1 MLSYLET
8 KNSRRK
14 VFLII
19 GMSRADEKEQYE
31 RFLSGSNEAFEKLV
45 LTYKD
50 GLILFI
56 NRLVHNIT
64 IAEDLAQDAFVE
76 VFVHKE
82 RYNYET
88 SFKTYL
94 YTIGRN
100 KAVDY
105 IRKNQRL
112 MFVDEYPD
120 AVREEASLEEK
131 VIVKEEKQ
139 MIYHAMKQLK
149 KEYQTAIVLI
159 DFEELSYAD
168 AAKILDKTNGQMKV
182 LIHRAR
188 KSLAKVLSREG
199 FKYEK

>member
-31 RFLSGSNEAFEKLV
+31 KFLSGSNEAFEKLV

-56 NRLVHNIT
+56 NRLIHNIT

-120 AVREEASLEEK
+120 AVKEEASLEEK

>member
-1 MLSYLET
+1 MLSYFMT

-19 GMSRADEKEQYE
+19 GMNINDEREQYE
-31 RFLSGSNEAFEKLV
+31 LFLSGDNEAFEKLV
-45 LTYKD
+45 IAHKD

-56 NRLVHNIT
+56 NRFVQNIS
-64 IAEDLAQDAFVE
+64 IAEDLAQDVFVE
-76 VFVHKE
+76 MYVHKE
-82 RYNYET
+82 RYHFGV
-88 SFKTYL
+88 SLKTYL

-105 IRKNQRL
+105 IRKNQR
-112 MFVDEYPD
+112 MVFVDEYPD
-120 AVREEASLEEK
+120 SIKEESSLEEK
-131 VIVKEEKQ
+131 VIKKEEKIMLYQ
-139 MIYHAMKQLK
+139 AMKQLK
-149 KEYQTAIVLI
+149 KEYQTAITLI
-159 DFEELSYAD
+159 DFEELSYAE
-168 AAKILDKTNGQMKV
+168 AAKVLNKTDGQMKV